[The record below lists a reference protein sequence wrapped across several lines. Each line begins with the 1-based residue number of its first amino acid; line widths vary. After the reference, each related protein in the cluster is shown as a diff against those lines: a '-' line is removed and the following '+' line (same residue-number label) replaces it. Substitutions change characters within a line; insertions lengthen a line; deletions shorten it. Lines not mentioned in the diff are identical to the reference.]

1 MADTTGTTDKA
12 DSSSHSTDIQQ
23 QQQQQLAPRGES
35 SSDSGNSANTPVS
48 FWDFFQKLDDVNW
61 CRNPFLVKERRENGC
76 EFNMGKAL
84 YQEGVDKLLKTVFI
98 SPGDAL
104 DSLKAVISRSFREIS
119 IKMIDKANDE
129 SQRVMCR
136 KGKVAKEKEGS
147 HETGR
152 GSIRTNINFGGDSDD
167 FKEVCCWGS

>member
-12 DSSSHSTDIQQ
+12 DSSSHSTDIQQQ

-61 CRNPFLVKERRENGC
+61 CRNPFLVKERRGNGC

-84 YQEGVDKLLKTVFI
+84 YQEGVDKLFKAIFI
-98 SPGDAL
+98 TLDDA
-104 DSLKAVISRSFREIS
+104 
-119 IKMIDKANDE
+119 
-129 SQRVMCR
+129 
-136 KGKVAKEKEGS
+136 
-147 HETGR
+147 
-152 GSIRTNINFGGDSDD
+152 
-167 FKEVCCWGS
+167 